1 MSDKAKVEPAKAEKN
16 DEVSELRAK
25 LDNLSAY
32 VRKVVKSFEK
42 LSGIDL
48 NADGK
53 VGVILISLLL
63 GAGLVYAADTQVSGY
78 TNETNVGT
86 FYVSTDGTD
95 STLTVDKLVAID
107 AATLPVAGLTG
118 NIAQARITNALATAG
133 ATIGGNIPVAAITNA
148 AGSVGASIGGNIP
161 VAAVTN
167 ALNQTASAVTNV
179 VITADA
185 KTNTIIIVPVGQV
198 NVIRSWVVTQ

>member
-1 MSDKAKVEPAKAEKN
+1 MSDEVKVEPAKAAKN
-16 DEVSELRAK
+16 EVTELKAK

-32 VRKVVKSFEK
+32 VRKIAKNFEK

-53 VGVILISLLL
+53 IGLIVI
-63 GAGLVYAADTQVSGY
+63 GLFCASVAFAADTQVSGY

-86 FYVSTDGTD
+86 FYVSTDGT
-95 STLTVDKLVAID
+95 SSQLTVDKLVVKST
-107 AATLPVAGLTG
+107 ATLSGAGLTG
-118 NIAQARITNALATAG
+118 A
-133 ATIGGNIPVAAITNA
+133 IPVA
-148 AGSVGASIGGNIP
+148 SI
-161 VAAVTN
+161 TN

-179 VITADA
+179 IVSADA
-185 KTNTIIIVPVGQV
+185 KTNTFIIAPVGQV